1 MSKSANKQTNATDQL
16 SSSMRGG
23 EPSTIMAQL
32 VRKELER
39 VLIKS
44 TDYSNVHGAVTRA
57 VQVARGMDAVSARRR
72 TAECDCPLA

>member
-1 MSKSANKQTNATDQL
+1 
-16 SSSMRGG
+16 
-23 EPSTIMAQL
+23 MAQL